1 MIKSGKTILFVGG
14 GLEATPGIRL
24 AKSLGLRVVV
34 SDGDLTAPGMLIADD
49 QLHASTYNIP
59 ATLDS
64 VTKYVEGGCSLSGV
78 ICLGTDVPM
87 TVATIAQSL
96 GLTAVSIETA
106 ALASNKLAMKERFTQ
121 HGVRV
126 PWFSRVDSIDHLR
139 SLSKEHSKT
148 LVIKPVD
155 SRGARGV
162 LKFSPTVDLNW
173 AFNIALENSPTARV
187 MVEEFLDGP
196 QISTES
202 LIINGICHT
211 PGFSD
216 RNYEYLERF
225 APNIIENGGD
235 LPSAIPLD
243 QQEAVRRVVASAA
256 TALGVTN
263 GVVKGDIVLHK
274 GEPYVIELATRLSG
288 GYFCT
293 HEIPLNTGVDF
304 VGAAIRQCLGET
316 AEASDLEPR
325 YQRGVSQRYFFPKPG
340 VVREICVPG
349 WISEDPDIALF
360 EMRVKTGDRILPA
373 YNHPARAGL
382 VITTGLTRE
391 EAISK
396 ANHVIDAVK
405 IHTD

>member
-1 MIKSGKTILFVGG
+1 LTRSGKAILFVGG
-14 GLEATPGIRL
+14 GLEATPGIFL
-24 AKSLGLRVVV
+24 AKNMGLRVVV
-34 SDGDLTAPGMLIADD
+34 SDGDLNAPGMRIADD
-49 QLHASTYNIP
+49 QLHASTYDIP

-64 VTKYVEGGCSLSGV
+64 VTKYVEGGRALSGV

-87 TVATIAQSL
+87 TVATVAKSF
-96 GLTAVSIETA
+96 GLNAVSIETA
-106 ALASNKLAMKERFTQ
+106 CLASDKLAMKERFTKYN
-121 HGVRV
+121 VKV
-126 PWFSRVDSIDHLR
+126 PWFSRVDSVGHLR
-139 SLSKEHSKT
+139 SLANQHSKT

-162 LKFSPTVDLNW
+162 LKLGPTVDLGW
-173 AFNIALENSPTARV
+173 AFNIATENSPTGRV

-202 LIINGICHT
+202 LIINGACHT

-235 LPSAIPLD
+235 LPSAIPSD
-243 QQEAVRRVVASAA
+243 QQEAVRKVVASSAA
-256 TALGVTN
+256 ALGVAN
-263 GVVKGDIVLHK
+263 GVVKGDIVVHK
-274 GEPYVIELATRLSG
+274 GEPYVIEIATRLSG

-316 AEASDLEPR
+316 LDASDLESSF
-325 YQRGVSQRYFFPKPG
+325 QRGVAQRYFFPNPG
-340 VVREICVPG
+340 IVREICVPS

-360 EMRVKTGDRILPA
+360 EIRVKIGDRVFPA
-373 YNHPARAGL
+373 YSHPARAGV
-382 VITTGLTRE
+382 VIATGSTRE
-391 EAISK
+391 EAIGK
-396 ANHVIDAVK
+396 ARHVINSVK
-405 IHTD
+405 IHTA